1 MEPSC
6 WQSAAPGG
14 KAPRKK
20 RRSSPLPGA
29 AVPPGRASRRA
40 GVSQSCRR
48 LLFGSA
54 GPRGPEA
61 GSKRLSSRR
70 RRSAGP
76 AVLGWND
83 RGDRA
88 GPGGRTSG
96 EASGAGAKAGG
107 GCVLCFVQYLCF
119 QGNLRSG

>member
-1 MEPSC
+1 MEPSR

-61 GSKRLSSRR
+61 GSKRFSSRR

-83 RGDRA
+83 RGDRT
-88 GPGGRTSG
+88 GPGREAAPAGRRLG
-96 EASGAGAKAGG
+96 RGRRREGAVC
-107 GCVLCFVQYLCF
+107 CVLSNF